1 MARSWEIE
9 VTGLVRNPTK
19 ITVGDLIDKMHLE
32 ERYYR
37 HRCVEV
43 SVAYNATV
51 GAVRLV
57 PFAWATPAS
66 APGGT
71 VAWRCWL
78 VLVGRRCFR
87 CWLWLAGRRYWSRCC
102 SGRSQ

>member
-43 SVAYNATV
+43 SVASKAT
-51 GAVRLV
+51 
-57 PFAWATPAS
+57 FS
-66 APGGT
+66 T
-71 VAWRCWL
+71 VCLGDTSQR
-78 VLVGRRCFR
+78 
-87 CWLWLAGRRYWSRCC
+87 SR
-102 SGRSQ
+102 